1 MRSARI
7 LPALLVSLVL
17 SACAAPQVRPQGSI
31 RKVVVV
37 AGSRVEVLPSGSF
50 RQDLI
55 GESNP
60 RTVIA
65 RQTESVLATRG
76 FDVVATRQS
85 QAPVPLTD
93 EVTSFIQQNK
103 AEAGVVVILDWLDTS
118 GAAVLGRV
126 DVVLRL
132 GVVDPEGQVLW
143 TDTVRSQPIVSVY
156 QSQSDW
162 NSFLR
167 RAVVDAVQL
176 VP

>member
-1 MRSARI
+1 MRPARI
-7 LPALLVSLVL
+7 PCVLLVSLVFT
-17 SACAAPQVRPQGSI
+17 ACAARQVRPEGSI

-37 AGSRVEVLPSGSF
+37 AGSRVDVLPSGSF
-50 RQDLI
+50 RQDLM
-55 GESNP
+55 GERNP

-65 RQTESVLATRG
+65 RQAEAVLIERG
-76 FDVVATRQS
+76 FEVVATRQS

-93 EVTSFIQQNK
+93 EVSSFIQQNK

-126 DVVLRL
+126 DVVLRV
-132 GVVDPEGQVLW
+132 GVVDPAGQVLW
-143 TDTVRSQPIVSVY
+143 TDTIRSSPTVSVY
-156 QSQSDW
+156 QAQSDW

-167 RAVVDAVQL
+167 RAVIDAVQV

>member
-1 MRSARI
+1 MRPARI

-65 RQTESVLATRG
+65 RQTEAVLATRG
-76 FDVVATRQS
+76 FEVVATRQS

-93 EVTSFIQQNK
+93 EVSSFIRQNK

-143 TDTVRSQPIVSVY
+143 TDTVRSQPVVSVY
-156 QSQSDW
+156 QSQTDW

>member
-1 MRSARI
+1 MRPARI
-7 LPALLVSLVL
+7 LCVLLVSLVFT
-17 SACAAPQVRPQGSI
+17 ACAARQVRPKGSI

-37 AGSRVEVLPSGSF
+37 SGSRVDVLPSGSF

-65 RQTESVLATRG
+65 RQAEAVLDSRG
-76 FDVVATRQS
+76 FEVVATRQS

-93 EVTSFIQQNK
+93 EVASFIQENK

-126 DVVLRL
+126 DVVLRV
-132 GVVDPEGQVLW
+132 GVVDPAGQVLW
-143 TDTVRSQPIVSVY
+143 TDTIRSSPTVSVY
-156 QSQSDW
+156 QAQSDW

-167 RAVVDAVQL
+167 RAVIDAVQV

>member
-1 MRSARI
+1 MRPARI
-7 LPALLVSLVL
+7 LPALLVSVVL
-17 SACAAPQVRPQGSI
+17 TACAAPQVRPQGSI

-37 AGSRVEVLPSGSF
+37 SGSRVDVLPSGSF
-50 RQDLI
+50 RQDMI

-65 RQTESVLATRG
+65 RQTEAVLASRG
-76 FDVVATRQS
+76 FEVVATRQS

-93 EVTSFIQQNK
+93 EVVSFIQQNK

-118 GAAVLGRV
+118 GAAVMGRV

-132 GVVDPEGQVLW
+132 GVVDPSGQVLW
-143 TDTVRSQPIVSVY
+143 TDTFRSQPVVSMY
-156 QSQSDW
+156 QAQGDW

-167 RAVVDAVQL
+167 RAVNDAVQV

>member
-1 MRSARI
+1 MRPARI
-7 LPALLVSLVL
+7 LCVLLVSLVFT
-17 SACAAPQVRPQGSI
+17 ACAARQVRPAGSI

-37 AGSRVEVLPSGSF
+37 AGSRVDVLPSGSF

-60 RTVIA
+60 RTVIV
-65 RQTESVLATRG
+65 RQAEAVLVERG
-76 FDVVATRQS
+76 FEVVASRQS

-93 EVTSFIQQNK
+93 EVASFIQQNK

-126 DVVLRL
+126 DVVLRVGL
-132 GVVDPEGQVLW
+132 VDPAGQVLW
-143 TDTVRSQPIVSVY
+143 TDTIRSSPTVSVY
-156 QSQSDW
+156 QAQSDW

-167 RAVVDAVQL
+167 RAVIDAVQV